1 MTSMTTVTVSQ
12 ITPRP
17 SHSPVKLLMTR
28 RHSKPT
34 SDSSAP
40 LTSSSRSQVEVRSEV
55 RVKPLVFAPPSSAS
69 EGAFVLYLRE
79 IGRVPL
85 LSPEEEFALAQRVRQ
100 GDRAARDHMI
110 QANLRLVVRIA
121 RDFET
126 FGLPLLDLIS
136 EGNIG
141 LMTAVDRFDPMR
153 GVRLSTYAA
162 LWIKQHMRRAIANH
176 SRTIRVPVHVCE
188 KLVRI
193 NRAAARLSEEL
204 SRPPTAEELAAET
217 GFGLGAVQQLR
228 RAIMPVISL
237 DAPPG
242 FEDDG
247 RSVAETVADD
257 RLRLA
262 PDTLHAEEVQRML
275 GDSLRGLN
283 EREQEILRRR
293 FGLDGA
299 DPETLDQVGEAFGL
313 TRERIRQL
321 QQAALKKLRTRMIKK
336 VGRNA

>member
-1 MTSMTTVTVSQ
+1 MTTVTVSQ

-69 EGAFVLYLRE
+69 EGGFRSL
-79 IGRVPL
+79 
-85 LSPEEEFALAQRVRQ
+85 FARDWPGAPVKSRRRVRPGSARPP

-153 GVRLSTYAA
+153 GGAPRLMPRSGSSNTCAGPSPITHA
-162 LWIKQHMRRAIANH
+162 PSACRCTSAKNSFASI
-176 SRTIRVPVHVCE
+176 VP
-188 KLVRI
+188 
-193 NRAAARLSEEL
+193 
-204 SRPPTAEELAAET
+204 RP
-217 GFGLGAVQQLR
+217 G
-228 RAIMPVISL
+228 
-237 DAPPG
+237 
-242 FEDDG
+242 
-247 RSVAETVADD
+247 
-257 RLRLA
+257 
-262 PDTLHAEEVQRML
+262 
-275 GDSLRGLN
+275 
-283 EREQEILRRR
+283 
-293 FGLDGA
+293 
-299 DPETLDQVGEAFGL
+299 
-313 TRERIRQL
+313 
-321 QQAALKKLRTRMIKK
+321 
-336 VGRNA
+336 